1 MSGILEQMKAQLDA
15 NTAEIAALKQHIA
28 SMGAAQAAPAPA
40 AANPFGGFG
49 ATPAPAAAPL
59 AAAPAPAPAPAPAAA
74 PANVTGEAITAL
86 IQPYVENVAVKEALG
101 AEMRAMG
108 INALPETQPHQYA
121 EMYQRFSAVIARFQA
136 GAAAAPAAAPAASI
150 I

>member
-59 AAAPAPAPAPAPAAA
+59 AAAPAPAPAAA

>member
-1 MSGILEQMKAQLDA
+1 MSGFLEQLKAQVEQ
-15 NTAEIAALKQHIA
+15 NTADIAALKQHIA
-28 SMGAAQAAPAPA
+28 SMGAQQAAPAPA
-40 AANPFGGFG
+40 ATGLGIGGG
-49 ATPAPAAAPL
+49 L
-59 AAAPAPAPAPAPAAA
+59 SLGAAPAPAPAPAPV
-74 PANVTGEAITAL
+74 PANVSGDQITAL
-86 IQPYVENVAVKEALG
+86 IQPYVENVQVKEALG

-136 GAAAAPAAAPAASI
+136 GAANAAAPAPAATSI

>member
-49 ATPAPAAAPL
+49 APAPAAAPL
-59 AAAPAPAPAPAPAAA
+59 AAAPAPAPAPAAA

-86 IQPYVENVAVKEALG
+86 IQPYVENVQVKEALG

>member
-59 AAAPAPAPAPAPAAA
+59 AAAPAPAPAPAAA

-121 EMYQRFSAVIARFQA
+121 EMYQRFSAVITRFQA